1 MSATATVPAG
11 PALARAAHHWGADLP
26 DWVAALAVACDAA
39 GSQAGT
45 AARVGYSGAVVSQ
58 VLKRDYRGS
67 YDAVEA
73 AVRARIMGATVD
85 CPVLGQILLEDCHNY
100 QRAAGT
106 GAREST
112 LQVRLARACPAC
124 PQRRA

>member
-1 MSATATVPAG
+1 VSATDMSG
-11 PALARAAHHWGADLP
+11 PAFARAAHHWGADLP
-26 DWVAALAVACDAA
+26 DWVAALAIACDAA

-73 AVRARIMGATVD
+73 AVRARIMAATIE
-85 CPVLGQILLEDCHNY
+85 CPALGQILLEDCHDH
-100 QRAAGT
+100 QRAAGA

-112 LQVRLARACPAC
+112 LQVQLARACPIC